1 MLRQILFQS
10 VATFGTYSKGLT
22 LMLLNIRGVVIT
34 DNIRAIIIFETDLN
48 ITNKLYF
55 GIRQKYVL

>member
-22 LMLLNIRGVVIT
+22 LMLLNIHGVVIT

-55 GIRQKYVL
+55 GIMQKSVL